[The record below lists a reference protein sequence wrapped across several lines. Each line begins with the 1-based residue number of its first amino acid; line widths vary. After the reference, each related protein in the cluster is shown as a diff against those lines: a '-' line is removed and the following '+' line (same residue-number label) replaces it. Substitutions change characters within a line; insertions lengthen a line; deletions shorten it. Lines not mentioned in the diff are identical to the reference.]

1 MGEAG
6 QGRGQL
12 WGARPR
18 SGTLGAVGEE
28 MWAGAHRRLLLPQLP
43 APRLPLHPRTSRVP
57 AGSLQQG
64 GTGTAPSS
72 ASGFQGRRGQRP
84 PPWSGWS

>member
-43 APRLPLHPRTSRVP
+43 APRPPLHPRTSRVP

-84 PPWSGWS
+84 PP